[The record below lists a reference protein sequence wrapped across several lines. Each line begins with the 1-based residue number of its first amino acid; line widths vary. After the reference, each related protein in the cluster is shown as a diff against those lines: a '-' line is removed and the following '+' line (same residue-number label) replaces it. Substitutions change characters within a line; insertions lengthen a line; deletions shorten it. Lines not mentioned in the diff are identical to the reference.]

1 MMTAPRIAIVG
12 DHVPTMDT
20 HRAIDDSL
28 RHVLAAQHV
37 SVEWRWIGTSQ
48 VRTAPD
54 AMLGGIDGVWLAPGS
69 PYASMDG
76 ALAAVRFAREHKVP
90 FLGVCGG
97 FQHAL
102 IEYARNVAGIAD
114 AEHTESTPGASV
126 ALIAPLACSLIGKS
140 GSIFLDPTCRTAAI
154 YGRWRVVERYHCRY
168 GLNPDF
174 RSTLESAGLHVVG
187 EDDHADARVVELP
200 GHPFFVATLFQPQLT
215 STPESPAPLVRG
227 FVDAAVHHR
236 AARNA
241 PGRQEPMNVS
251 A

>member
-1 MMTAPRIAIVG
+1 MITAPRIAIVG

-20 HRAIDDSL
+20 HRAIDESL
-28 RHVLAAQHV
+28 RHVLAAHHL
-37 SVEWRWIGTSQ
+37 SVEWSWVATS
-48 VRTAPD
+48 VVATAPD
-54 AMLGGIDGVWLAPGS
+54 AMLSGVDGVWLAPGS

-76 ALAAVRFAREHKVP
+76 ALATVRFARERKVP

-102 IEYARNVAGIAD
+102 IEYARNVAGIDDAD
-114 AEHTESTPGASV
+114 HTESTPGAPI

-140 GSIFLDPTCRTAAI
+140 GSIFLDPTCRSAAI
-154 YGRWRVVERYHCRY
+154 YGRWRVVEQYHCQY

-174 RSTLESAGLHVVG
+174 RSALESAGLHVVG

-200 GHPFFVATLFQPQLT
+200 GHPFFIATLFQPQLA
-215 STPESPAPLVRG
+215 STAESPAPLVRG
-227 FVDAAVHHR
+227 FVDAAAHYR
-236 AARNA
+236 AARNTPA
-241 PGRQEPMNVS
+241 RQASVNVR